1 MSASGGASGS
11 GRTDAV
17 GSPFVPVESPASPTA
32 PDSAESR
39 HPFIR
44 GYRPEDRADVARIC
58 LLTALGGSDASGVY
72 SDDSLMPEVFAL
84 PYVTYAP
91 DLAFVVDDGAGRA
104 VGYIIGVADTSDFIA
119 WWKREWTPG
128 FASRHPSPGAAT
140 AHAPKFTEADL
151 LKAGA
156 DPERMRNAELGE
168 YPAHLHIDL
177 LPELQGKGFGR
188 RLIDTLRAALAE
200 RGVPGVHLSMDPK
213 NTKARAFY
221 DRLGFRELGSHRPNS
236 PLLGISTAEKSARP
250 QRVSDRRS
258 NQ

>member
-1 MSASGGASGS
+1 M
-11 GRTDAV
+11 
-17 GSPFVPVESPASPTA
+17 PVESSASSE
-32 PDSAESR
+32 SAESAEAR

-58 LLTALGGSDASGVY
+58 LLTASGGGDATGVY

-104 VGYIIGVADTSDFIA
+104 VGYIIGVADTADFID

-128 FASRHPSPGAAT
+128 FTSRHPSPGAAT
-140 AHAPKFTEADL
+140 SHAPKFTEADL

-156 DPERMRNAELGE
+156 DPERMRIAELGE
-168 YPAHLHIDL
+168 FPAHLHIDL

-188 RLIDTLRAALAE
+188 RLIDTLRDALAE
-200 RGVPGVHLSMDPK
+200 RGVPGVHLSMDPN
-213 NTKARAFY
+213 NTNARAFY
-221 DRLGFRELGSHRPNS
+221 DRLGFHELAAHKPSS
-236 PLLGISTAEKSARP
+236 PLLGIATAR
-250 QRVSDRRS
+250 
-258 NQ
+258 